1 MASAKS
7 DHYAAFLPPAPN
19 NPRLLMSLML
29 AALLQLSSPLIAESP
44 APAPAAAKVNTAI
57 VPAERLKEG
66 WWKNRHEAALKK
78 LDPATEIVFIGD
90 SITQGWE
97 GSGNKVFADSFAPW
111 KTLNLGYGGDRT
123 EHVIWRF
130 ANGELEGLKP
140 KLAILMI
147 GTNNNNRQPAETA
160 AGIEKI
166 LTDFHAKCPDAKVL
180 LCSILP
186 RSAKP
191 DDQKRKHNDEINK
204 LISTLPAKMDFVTY
218 KDMNALFLDKDGV
231 LSKEVMPDLLHPH
244 EKGYKIWADALVPE
258 IKKLLP

>member
-1 MASAKS
+1 
-7 DHYAAFLPPAPN
+7 
-19 NPRLLMSLML
+19 MSFML

-57 VPAERLKEG
+57 VPADHFDID
-66 WWKNRHEAALKK
+66 WWKPRHESILKN

-90 SITQGWE
+90 SITHFWE
-97 GSGNKVFADSFAPW
+97 FAGKKVFADSFAPW
-111 KTLNLGYGGDRT
+111 KTLNLGFSADRT
-123 EHVIWRF
+123 EHVLWRL

-147 GTNNNNRQPAETA
+147 GTNNTGGGQAAAETA

-166 LTDFHAKCPDAKVL
+166 LAEFHAKCPGAKVL

-191 DDQKRKHNDEINK
+191 DAKDRKINDEINQ
-204 LISTLPAKMDFVTY
+204 LISTFPAKMDFVTY

-231 LSKEVMPDLLHPH
+231 LTKEVMPDLLHPH

>member
-1 MASAKS
+1 
-7 DHYAAFLPPAPN
+7 
-19 NPRLLMSLML
+19 MSLIL
-29 AALLQLSSPLIAESP
+29 AALLQLSSPLLAESP
-44 APAPAAAKVNTAI
+44 APAPAAAKVNTAT

-66 WWKNRHEAALKK
+66 WWKQRHEAALKK
-78 LDPATEIVFIGD
+78 LDPATEIVFLGD

-97 GSGNKVFADSFAPW
+97 GGGKKAFADSFGSW
-111 KTLNLGYGGDRT
+111 KTLNLGFSGDRT

-147 GTNNNNRQPAETA
+147 GTNNTGHNQQAAAETA

-166 LTDFHAKCPDAKVL
+166 LTDFHAKCPGAKVL

-191 DDQKRKHNDEINK
+191 EDKARKINDEINK
-204 LISTLPAKMDFVTY
+204 LISSFPAKLDFVTY

-231 LSKEVMPDLLHPH
+231 LTKEVMPDLLHPQ
-244 EKGYKIWADALVPE
+244 EKGYQIWADALVPE

>member
-1 MASAKS
+1 
-7 DHYAAFLPPAPN
+7 
-19 NPRLLMSLML
+19 MSFML
-29 AALLQLSSPLIAESP
+29 AALLHFSSPLLAESP

-57 VPAERLKEG
+57 VPADRLNDD
-66 WWKNRHEAALKK
+66 WWKQRHEAALKK
-78 LDPATEIVFIGD
+78 LDPATEIVFLGD

-97 GSGNKVFADSFAPW
+97 GAGNKVFADSFAPW
-111 KTLNLGYGGDRT
+111 KTLNLGFGGDRT
-123 EHVIWRF
+123 QHVLWRL

-147 GTNNNNRQPAETA
+147 GTNNTSGKQPAAETA

-166 LTDFHAKCPDAKVL
+166 LADFHAKCPGAKVL

-191 DDQKRKHNDEINK
+191 DAEDRKLNDEINQ
-204 LISTLPAKMDFVTY
+204 LISTFPSKMDFVTY
-218 KDMNALFLDKDGV
+218 KDMNALFTDKDGI
-231 LSKEVMPDLLHPH
+231 LSRDIMPDLGHPDA
-244 EKGYKIWADALVPE
+244 KGYKIWADALVPE

>member
-1 MASAKS
+1 
-7 DHYAAFLPPAPN
+7 
-19 NPRLLMSLML
+19 MSFML
-29 AALLQLSSPLIAESP
+29 AALLQLISPLIAESP
-44 APAPAAAKVNTAI
+44 APAPAAEKVNTAI
-57 VPAERLKEG
+57 VPAERLKIDG
-66 WWKNRHEAALKK
+66 WKKRHEAILKK
-78 LDPATEIVFIGD
+78 LDPATEIVFLGD

-97 GSGNKVFADSFAPW
+97 GAGKQVFADSFAPW
-111 KTLNLGYGGDRT
+111 KTLNQGISGDRT
-123 EHVIWRF
+123 EHLLWRF

-147 GTNNNNRQPAETA
+147 GTNNTGHNQQPAAETA

-166 LTDFHAKCPDAKVL
+166 LADFHAKCPGAKVL

-191 DDQKRKHNDEINK
+191 EDKKRILNDEINK
-204 LISTLPAKMDFVTY
+204 LISAFPSKMDFVTY

-231 LSKEVMPDLLHPH
+231 LTKEIMPDLVHPK